1 MIAIVHV
8 ATNEDNED
16 AQNYSD
22 PRNLILLLNC
32 LTSKIQIHYQCMNS
46 PFILFNYLVR
56 LHNLYAKI
64 FFSVYEILNI
74 VITRTYKHVCI

>member
-16 AQNYSD
+16 AQNYSYT
-22 PRNLILLLNC
+22 RNLILLLNC

-46 PFILFNYLVR
+46 SFVLLKYFHLKTIR
-56 LHNLYAKI
+56 LNNLYAKI
-64 FFSVYEILNI
+64 FLPDYEILNI
-74 VITRTYKHVCI
+74 VITRT